1 MWLLLIIIL
10 SMIAGSFLTLLAI
23 WVAAVCIEKDRKPF
37 EHIPARSLQYPSEL
51 TGRRLFD

>member
-1 MWLLLIIIL
+1 MWIALIIIL

-23 WVAAVCIEKDRKPF
+23 YVAAVCIEKDR
-37 EHIPARSLQYPSEL
+37 ESAEQIAGRSVQYPSQM